1 MALWEFENKQKDY
14 DVTVGDGQGD
24 EALGLEVGAHR
35 LRECL
40 SRGEGIGHEESLQW
54 KWLSMSGLAFC

>member
-24 EALGLEVGAHR
+24 EAPGLEVGAHGVR
-35 LRECL
+35 QRL
-40 SRGEGIGHEESLQW
+40 SRGEEVGHEKSLQR
-54 KWLSMSGLAFC
+54 KRLRMSGLAFC